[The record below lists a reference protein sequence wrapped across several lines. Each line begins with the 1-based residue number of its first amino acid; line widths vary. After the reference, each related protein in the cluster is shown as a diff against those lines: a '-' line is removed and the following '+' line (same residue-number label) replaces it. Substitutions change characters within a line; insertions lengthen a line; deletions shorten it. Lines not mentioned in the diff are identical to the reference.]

1 MVATDQEDPQK
12 KQAMGLLQLLIEDEE
27 KRRAF
32 SEAANNVG
40 AAAAMIQQFN
50 APQLSP
56 VGMGGGLL
64 AQPTHP
70 VMSAPG
76 TGMMGMQPTGD
87 AEKLKKMAEFLGFT
101 K

>member
-1 MVATDQEDPQK
+1 MVATDQENPQQK
-12 KQAMGLLQLLIEDEE
+12 RVMGLLQLIIQDEE

-50 APQLSP
+50 APQPPP

-64 AQPTHP
+64 QQPTHP
-70 VMSAPG
+70 VMSATG

-87 AEKLKKMAEFLGFT
+87 AEKLKKMAEFLGFA

>member
-1 MVATDQEDPQK
+1 MVATDQEKPEQQK
-12 KQAMGLLQLLIEDEE
+12 ITGLLQLLIEDEE
-27 KRRAF
+27 KRRAA
-32 SEAANNVG
+32 SEMANNIG
-40 AAAAMIQQFN
+40 AAAAMVQQFN

-64 AQPTHP
+64 QQPTHP
-70 VMSAPG
+70 VMTAAG

>member
-1 MVATDQEDPQK
+1 MVATDQEKPEQQK
-12 KQAMGLLQLLIEDEE
+12 ITGLLQLLIEDGE
-27 KRRAF
+27 KRRAA
-32 SEAANNVG
+32 SEMANNVG

-56 VGMGGGLL
+56 IGMGGGLL
-64 AQPTHP
+64 QQPTHP
-70 VMSAPG
+70 VMSTAG